1 MEKKWWKESVVYQI
15 YPKSFKDSNGDGVG
29 DIRGIIQKLDYLKE
43 LGVNVLWIS
52 PMLESPQDDNG
63 YDISDYRR
71 IYEEYGTMEDYEE
84 LLCEAHKRSIRILM
98 DLVVNH
104 TSDEHNWFIESRK
117 SKDNPYRDYYIW
129 KDPVNGKEPNNWG
142 GVFGGS
148 AWEYDPQTQMY
159 YLHLFSKKQPDLNW
173 ENEKV
178 RQEVYDMMKFWCEK
192 GIDGFRMDVISM
204 ISKDQSFPDY
214 PKTDDRKYY
223 TGKYHSNGPRLH
235 EFIHEMNQE
244 VLSKYDCMTVGE
256 APGSTPEVAR
266 LFTDPTREE
275 LNMIF
280 TFEHMNIDRILGSV
294 NRKWALKPFDLREL
308 KRVMTDWQNKLYG
321 KGWNALYFENHDQP
335 RVISRWGNDTT
346 YREECAKAYATV
358 LHGMQGTP
366 YVYQGEEI
374 GMTNVQFPLD
384 EYEDIEVR
392 NAYQDLVIKNKTI
405 SEDDFRKAVWNK
417 SRDNAR
423 VPMQWDDSEN
433 AGFTTGRP
441 WFRISDRY
449 QEINVK
455 KALEKNDSVFYYYKD
470 LIRLRHGEELL
481 TEGDYQLLLP
491 EDEKIFAYLRTSD
504 KEQWI
509 VVANLSEDTVSTE
522 GLVKYVSDKEDIKI
536 TNYKD
541 RTGIKA
547 DLRPYEA
554 FMMRIR

>member
-1 MEKKWWKESVVYQI
+1 
-15 YPKSFKDSNGDGVG
+15 
-29 DIRGIIQKLDYLKE
+29 
-43 LGVNVLWIS
+43 
-52 PMLESPQDDNG
+52 
-63 YDISDYRR
+63 
-71 IYEEYGTMEDYEE
+71 
-84 LLCEAHKRSIRILM
+84 
-98 DLVVNH
+98 
-104 TSDEHNWFIESRK
+104 
-117 SKDNPYRDYYIW
+117 
-129 KDPVNGKEPNNWG
+129 
-142 GVFGGS
+142 
-148 AWEYDPQTQMY
+148 
-159 YLHLFSKKQPDLNW
+159 
-173 ENEKV
+173 
-178 RQEVYDMMKFWCEK
+178 
-192 GIDGFRMDVISM
+192 
-204 ISKDQSFPDY
+204 
-214 PKTDDRKYY
+214 
-223 TGKYHSNGPRLH
+223 
-235 EFIHEMNQE
+235 MNRE

-266 LFTDPTREE
+266 LFTDPEREE

-280 TFEHMNIDRILGSV
+280 TFEHMNIDRIPGSV
-294 NRKWALKPFDLREL
+294 NRKWELKPFDLRDL
-308 KRVMTDWQNKLYG
+308 KRVMSEWQNKLYN

-374 GMTNVQFPLD
+374 GMTNVQFPLE

-392 NAYQDLVIKNKTI
+392 NAYQDLVVKNKTI

-433 AGFTTGRP
+433 AGFTTGKP
-441 WFRISDRY
+441 WFRLSDRY

-470 LIRLRHGEELL
+470 LICLRHEEELL

-522 GLVKYVSDKEDIKI
+522 GLAKYVSDKEDIKI
-536 TNYKD
+536 ANYKD